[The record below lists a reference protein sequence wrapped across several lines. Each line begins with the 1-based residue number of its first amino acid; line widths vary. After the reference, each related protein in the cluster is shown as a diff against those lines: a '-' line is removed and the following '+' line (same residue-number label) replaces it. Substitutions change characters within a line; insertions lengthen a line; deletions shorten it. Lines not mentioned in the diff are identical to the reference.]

1 MRKISINNIQ
11 KESWTLLSK
20 VELNVFRGAREGIAE
35 GGKFYEMFMAGDGCE
50 LENKAKSI
58 FSSSM
63 LAYNFFYWVSPEHPL
78 EYAGITY
85 DRVYFEVKFPV
96 MTKETQGRPV
106 NHPSNMDVVL
116 FSTQSNAMICIECK
130 YTEHTKNQKAEFADA
145 YFKHACYF
153 AGNPYSTSFIKLALR
168 YNEKSD
174 GYYAG
179 IKQNVSHMIGVSN
192 VLHDAD
198 ALSWFKANNPFIEP
212 EVKEQIGSET
222 IFFFTNL
229 LYEHPKEVTNYP
241 DLLDEFAD
249 YNLSPKIQN
258 DIVLLGI
265 QHTYQEF
272 YQYLYNQMP
281 AGLAEYLNQR
291 YCLSFVPRF
300 ALPEGVKLVDK
311 YLTELVFSGAEEKY
325 GETWSDEVQERIEV
339 ELAKIRA
346 HRWADHFLIVRDF
359 VRFAC
364 QLRICKSPGWDR
376 STGSVVCYCL
386 GISDIDPIKEH
397 LSSDEFF
404 DRTIFRVTCDFSNT
418 GAEMVQQY
426 LVSKY
431 GIQVL
436 NHFSVKAYKPLGIAE
451 KTLRNIGET
460 LDFRSLPYDTP
471 ELIRFFAYDVDCRD
485 YSYFGKRDSEAL
497 RAIECPTFE
506 DVVEIFC
513 TRKFKNGKETKLC
526 REHGY
531 ARCVMFLRLAYLKM
545 TYPKQFKESVGF

>member
-1 MRKISINNIQ
+1 MRKITNNIQ
-11 KESWTLLSK
+11 KESWTHLST
-20 VELNVFRGAREGIAE
+20 VELNVFRGAREGIAK
-35 GGKFYEMFMAGDGCE
+35 GGKFYEMFMAGDGHE
-50 LENKAKSI
+50 LEDKAMSI

-78 EYAGITY
+78 TYAGITY

-96 MTKETQGRPV
+96 LTKETPGRPV

-116 FSTQSNAMICIECK
+116 FSTQSNAMICIESK
-130 YTEHTKNQKAEFADA
+130 FTEHTKNQTAEFADA
-145 YFKHACYF
+145 YFKHTCYF
-153 AGNPYSTSFIKLALR
+153 AGNPLITSFIKLALR
-168 YNEKSD
+168 YNGKAD

-198 ALSWFKANNPFIEP
+198 ALAWFKANNPFIEP
-212 EVKEQIGSET
+212 DVMDQIGSET

-249 YNLSPKIQN
+249 YYLPPQIQN

-265 QHTYQEF
+265 RHTYQEF
-272 YQYLYNQMP
+272 YQHIYDQMP
-281 AGLAEYLNQR
+281 AGLAEYLNLR
-291 YCLSFVPRF
+291 YYLSFVPRYP
-300 ALPEGVKLVDK
+300 LPEGVKSADK
-311 YLTELVFSGAEEKY
+311 YLTEQVYAGAEEKY
-325 GETWSDEVQERIEV
+325 GETWSDEVQDRIEV

-346 HRWADHFLIVRDF
+346 HRWADHFLIVWDF

-364 QLRICKSPGWDR
+364 QLRIYKSPGWGHL
-376 STGSVVCYCL
+376 TGSVVAYCL

-436 NHFSVKAYKPLGIAE
+436 NHFSVNGYKPLGFAE
-451 KTLRNIGET
+451 QTLRMTEEKM
-460 LDFRSLPYDTP
+460 DFRSLPYDTP
-471 ELIRFFAYDVDCRD
+471 ELIRFFADDDNCRD
-485 YSYFGKRDSEAL
+485 YCYFGEQDSEAL
-497 RAIECPTFE
+497 RAMESPTFE
-506 DVVEIFC
+506 DVVQIFC
-513 TRKFKNGKETKLC
+513 TRKFENGKQTKLC

-531 ARCVMFLRLAYLKM
+531 ARCVLFLRLAYLKM
-545 TYPKQFKESVGF
+545 TYPEQFEKAVKN